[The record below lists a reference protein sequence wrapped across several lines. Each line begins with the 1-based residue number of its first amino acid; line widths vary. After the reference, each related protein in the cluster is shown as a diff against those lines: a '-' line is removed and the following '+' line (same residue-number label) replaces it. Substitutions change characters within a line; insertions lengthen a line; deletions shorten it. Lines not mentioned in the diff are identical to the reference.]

1 LVALMPGQIDL
12 LRHGEPSGG
21 KRYRGD
27 RVNDP
32 LSELGWKQMRDRVA
46 ALEAAGKANWT
57 QIVSSP
63 LIRCQAFAEALAGER
78 GLSLQIDANLRERG
92 FGCWE
97 GLSHWEVKERF
108 AADYRAY
115 KADPDRG
122 MPTGGEAMDDFF
134 SRVTGSLA
142 RHAKAQPSDGKT
154 LIVAHAV
161 VIRAAAVW
169 ALNAPPVATH
179 FVDTEYAC
187 LLRLQWRG
195 EQPTLLELLND

>member
-1 LVALMPGQIDL
+1 MRVEIDL
-12 LRHGEPSGG
+12 MRHGEPVGG

-27 RVNDP
+27 RIDDP
-32 LSELGWKQMRDRVA
+32 LSERGWAQMRERVA
-46 ALEAAGKANWT
+46 AQESAGKANWT
-57 QIVSSP
+57 KIVSSP
-63 LIRCQAFAEALAGER
+63 LIRCRAFAETLAAER
-78 GLSLQIDANLRERG
+78 GLPLLIDTNLRERG
-92 FGCWE
+92 FGRWE
-97 GLSHWEVKERF
+97 GLSHREVKERF

-122 MPTGGEAMDDFF
+122 MPTDGESMDAFF
-134 SRVTGSLA
+134 SRVTDALT

-187 LLRLQWRG
+187 LLRLRWRG
-195 EQPTLLELLND
+195 EQPSLLELLND

>member
-1 LVALMPGQIDL
+1 MPGQIDL
-12 LRHGEPSGG
+12 LRHGEPAGG

-27 RVNDP
+27 RVDDP

-63 LIRCQAFAEALAGER
+63 LIRCRAFAEALADER
-78 GLSLQIDANLRERG
+78 GLPLQVDTNLRERG

-97 GLSHWEVKERF
+97 GLSHREVKEQF

-122 MPTGGEAMDDFF
+122 MPTDGEAMDDFF

-142 RHAKAQPSDGKT
+142 RHARAQASDGKT

-161 VIRAAAVW
+161 VIRTAAVW

-187 LLRLQWRG
+187 LLRLRWRG

>member
-1 LVALMPGQIDL
+1 MPGQIDI
-12 LRHGEPSGG
+12 LRHGEPVGG

-27 RVNDP
+27 RIDDP
-32 LSELGWKQMRDRVA
+32 LSERGWAQMRDRVVG
-46 ALEAAGKANWT
+46 LEAAGKANWT
-57 QIVSSP
+57 HIVSSP
-63 LIRCQAFAEALAGER
+63 LIRCRAFAEALAAER
-78 GLSLQIDANLRERG
+78 GLPLLIDVNLRERG

-97 GLSHWEVKERF
+97 GLSHREVKERY

-122 MPTGGEAMDDFF
+122 MPTGGEAMDAFF
-134 SRVTGSLA
+134 SRVTGTLA

-187 LLRLQWRG
+187 LLRLRWRG
-195 EQPTLLELLND
+195 EQPSLLELLND